1 MPGMT
6 ESIAFTIPILPGKTG
21 RDREVMRSCW
31 QGERQADHQA
41 SRHRLGITS
50 ESVWLQPTPAGD
62 VAIVHLEADDVGR
75 ALEGMATSQDPFD
88 VFFRE
93 YVLDVHGVDLT
104 QGFPPLEQ
112 VLDHRA

>member
-6 ESIAFTIPILPGKTG
+6 ESIAFTVPILPGKTE

-41 SRHRLGITS
+41 SRRRMGITR
-50 ESVWLQPTPAGD
+50 ESVWLQPTPGGD
-62 VAIVHLEADDVGR
+62 VAIVFFEADELAGAFDG
-75 ALEGMATSQDPFD
+75 LATSQDPFD
-88 VFFRE
+88 AFFRE

-104 QGFPPLEQ
+104 QGFPPPEQ